1 VERLIMARHGESE
14 ASAAGLVNGDP
25 SRPVHLTEIGRSEA
39 RALGERLAE
48 EPIDLC
54 AVTSFTRTQETADI
68 ALADRDVGRLIV
80 QELNDPV
87 AGRLEGRA
95 IATYR
100 EWFRANGAA
109 TPVPEGESRV
119 ETVRRYASGL
129 RALAARPERTILFV
143 GHGLAVTYALLAARG
158 EDLPLSLEATQVPHA
173 TPYPLIAEEL
183 ERAVGR
189 LESWVRDHEAPS

>member
-1 VERLIMARHGESE
+1 VERFIMARHGESE
-14 ASAAGLVNGDP
+14 ASAAGFVNGDP
-25 SRPVHLTEIGRSEA
+25 SRPVHLTEMGRSEA

-54 AVTSFTRTQETADI
+54 VVTSFPRTQETADI
-68 ALADRDVGRLIV
+68 ALVDRDVRRLV
-80 QELNDPV
+80 LPEMDDPD
-87 AGRLEGRA
+87 AGRLEGRP
-95 IATYR
+95 IADYR

-129 RALAARPERTILFV
+129 RALAARPERTILLV
-143 GHGLAVTYALLAARG
+143 GHGLSVTYALLASRG

-173 TPYPLIAEEL
+173 TPYPLAAAEL
-183 ERAVGR
+183 RRAVDH
-189 LESWVRDHEAPS
+189 LESWVRDHEALS